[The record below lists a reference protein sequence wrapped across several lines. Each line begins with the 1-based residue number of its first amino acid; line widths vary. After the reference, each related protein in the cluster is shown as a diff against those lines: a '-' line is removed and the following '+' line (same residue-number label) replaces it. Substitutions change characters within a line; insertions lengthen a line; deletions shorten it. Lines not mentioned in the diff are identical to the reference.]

1 MSLLPV
7 FADQVTVTG
16 SIMGTRK
23 DMEDL
28 MRLIARAGIEPG
40 ICTDLPMEQA
50 AEAFLAMWEDRT
62 RGKPVFTR

>member
-1 MSLLPV
+1 MNLLPV

-28 MRLIARAGIEPG
+28 TRLIARAGIEPG
-40 ICTDLPMEQA
+40 IGTVLPMEQA